1 MLIKIKVTLR
11 YLVAEHPEWFD
22 YNLKGECLTDIKA
35 YLDSYKFLNPAVPD
49 GMCVVKNKNHII

>member
-49 GMCVVKNKNHII
+49 GMCVV